1 MNELLEFVVDS
12 ISEEGLLQLR
22 LSEFLAK
29 VEIDSGLLERLAA
42 KTQNLQLLTIR
53 DMNRT
58 SEQVREAL
66 VQMTVQILQNPDLPI
81 TSLWLSRM
89 GGQEEGDQLL

>member
-1 MNELLEFVVDS
+1 MSELLEFVVES
-12 ISEEGLLQLR
+12 IADEGLTQLR

-29 VEIDSGLLERLAA
+29 VDIDASLLERLAA
-42 KTQNLQLLTIR
+42 KTQNLSLLTIR
-53 DMNRT
+53 DMNRA

-66 VQMTVQILQNPDLPI
+66 VQMSVQILQNPDILI

-89 GGQEEGDQLL
+89 GSSEEGD